1 MDTIIAVNF
10 IYIISGLY
18 TIPSFLQ
25 NDVTYIIQVDLG
37 VTLSTFS
44 AKKKTLT
51 QKYKIDIAGIRT
63 PNCGMED
70 IYLDH

>member
-10 IYIISGLY
+10 IYIIWGLY

-44 AKKKTLT
+44 AKKTNFDSKV
-51 QKYKIDIAGIRT
+51 
-63 PNCGMED
+63 
-70 IYLDH
+70 